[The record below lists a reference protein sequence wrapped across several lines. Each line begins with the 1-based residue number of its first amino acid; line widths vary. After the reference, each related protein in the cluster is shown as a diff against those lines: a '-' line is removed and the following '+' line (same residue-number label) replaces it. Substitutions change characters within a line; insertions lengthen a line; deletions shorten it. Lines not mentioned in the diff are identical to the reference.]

1 VAPMLSTRVFSNLGV
16 RIFGL
21 ATALAGVLDFIW
33 GEFEPAHQPIQ
44 AWGDHIP
51 GQQIMAYLT
60 AVWLTAAGTA
70 LLWRRSARAGATA
83 SGIIYFIFAMF
94 WPPRLYTAPVVLG
107 YHIRVYI
114 GVLAGM
120 ASQIILVAAAAI
132 VYVSISMPDS
142 VWRRRV
148 DRIARWT
155 FGLCS
160 VNFGLAHLTDVP
172 NVAPMVP
179 RWMPLGQ
186 EFWTILTGV
195 FFTLAGLAILS
206 GILDVLGARLLSLM
220 LLVFSALALAPNVFA
235 SPHRHVPWGANAY
248 NLAAVGAVWILADS
262 IANNRAQQERNIMM
276 SQAQVSTISSN

>member
-1 VAPMLSTRVFSNLGV
+1 MLPTRVLSNLGV
-16 RIFGL
+16 WVFGL
-21 ATALAGVLDFIW
+21 ATTVAGVLDLIW

-51 GQQIMAYLT
+51 GKQMMAYIT
-60 AVWLTAAGTA
+60 AVWLIAAGTA
-70 LLWRRSARAGATA
+70 LLWRRSTRVGATA
-83 SGIIYFIFAMF
+83 ACAIYFIFAMF
-94 WPPRLYTAPVVLG
+94 WPPRLYTAPRVLG
-107 YHIRVYI
+107 FHIHVYI

-132 VYVSISMPDS
+132 IYVSGLTPDS
-142 VWRRRV
+142 LWRRRV

-155 FGLCS
+155 FGVCS

-179 RWMPLGQ
+179 KWMPLGG
-186 EFWTILTGV
+186 EFWTILTGIC
-195 FFTLAGLAILS
+195 FMLAGLAILS

-220 LLVFSALALAPNVFA
+220 LLLFSALALAPNVFA

-248 NLAAVGAVWILADS
+248 NLAAMGAAWILADS
-262 IANNRAQQERNIMM
+262 IANNRAQRERDTTM
-276 SQAQVSTISSN
+276 SHAQASMT